1 MTDAAIKKPA
11 HVACPGHR
19 FSRDFVLRSA
29 RSIGSVEMWQCLN
42 CLTVKVVQ
50 QKVGHTIEDPIET
63 IVELADSA
71 YPR

>member
-19 FSRDFVLRSA
+19 FSKESVIS
-29 RSIGSVEMWQCLN
+29 RSIGRVEIWQCLN